1 MKITHCRVTPI
12 AFRDPPLLNVQ
23 GVHQPWALRSVLELE
38 TDTGLVGLG
47 ESYGDKDVLED
58 LGEAREAIL
67 GLDPFETN
75 VLRQRL
81 FDHLAV
87 TPGTRGHKALEKTFA
102 ALEVAMLD
110 LQGQMLGK
118 PVHEI
123 LGGALREKVPYSA
136 YLFYKFA
143 RHKDDPY
150 APDPW
155 GEVLTPEQMV
165 GETRQMI
172 DEYGFTSIKLK
183 GGVFEPELE
192 IETLRQLH
200 GAFPTHPLRI
210 DPNQGWDVGTSIRAG
225 RALEGTLEYLEDPTP
240 TLEGMATVAKAVS
253 VPLATNMV
261 VTSFA
266 HFPEAIRLG
275 SVQVILSD
283 HHYWGG
289 LRATQTLARL
299 CQTFGLGL
307 SMHSNSHLGI
317 SLAAM
322 THVAATIPNLTY
334 ACDTHYPWQDDEVIA
349 GGKLN
354 FDKGSLTISDKP
366 GLGVT
371 LDYNALEN
379 LHQNYLNCDISE
391 RNDELEMQKYQPAWQ
406 AKLPRFLEE
415 IVG

>member
-1 MKITHCRVTPI
+1 MKITQYRVTPL

-23 GVHQPWALRSVLELE
+23 GVHQPWALRSVIELE
-38 TDTGLVGLG
+38 TDTGLVGVG

-58 LGEAREAIL
+58 LDKARDAVL

-81 FDHLAV
+81 V
-87 TPGTRGHKALEKTFA
+87 TQFARQGDRALEKTFA

-118 PVHEI
+118 PVHAI
-123 LGGALREKVPYSA
+123 LGGAVRQTVPYSA

-143 RHKDDPY
+143 HHKDNPY
-150 APDPW
+150 PPDPW

-165 GETRQMI
+165 GETHQMI

-183 GGVFEPELE
+183 GGVFEPDFE
-192 IETLRQLH
+192 IETMRELH
-200 GAFPTHPLRI
+200 AAFPEHPLRI
-210 DPNQGWDVGTSIRAG
+210 DPNGGWDVGTSIRAG

-240 TLEGMATVAKAVS
+240 TLEGMAAVAKEVS
-253 VPLATNMV
+253 MPLATNMV

-289 LRATQTLARL
+289 LRATQTLARH

-322 THVAATIPNLTY
+322 THVAATIPSLTY
-334 ACDTHYPWQDDEVIA
+334 ACDTHYPWQEDEIIA
-349 GGKLN
+349 GGKLK

-371 LDYNALEN
+371 LDYAALEK
-379 LHQNYLNCDISE
+379 LHQNYLNCGISE
-391 RNDELEMQKYQPAWQ
+391 RNDELEMQKYQPSWQ
-406 AKLPRFLEE
+406 AKLPRFTEKTSE
-415 IVG
+415 

>member
-1 MKITHCRVTPI
+1 MKITDCRVTPI

-23 GVHQPWALRSVLELE
+23 GVHQPWALRSIIELE

-47 ESYGDKDVLED
+47 ESYGDKAVLED
-58 LGEAREAIL
+58 LDKAREEVL

-81 FDHLAV
+81 V
-87 TPGTRGHKALEKTFA
+87 TQFATHGDRALEKTFS

-110 LQGQMLGK
+110 LQGQTLGK

-123 LGGALREKVPYSA
+123 LGGAVRQNVPYSA

-143 RHKDDPY
+143 QHKDDPY
-150 APDPW
+150 TPDPW

-172 DEYGFTSIKLK
+172 DEHGFGSIKLK
-183 GGVFEPELE
+183 GGVFEPDLE
-192 IETLRQLH
+192 IETMRQLH
-200 GAFPTHPLRI
+200 GAFPKHPLRI
-210 DPNQGWDVGTSIRAG
+210 DPNGGWDVGTSIRAG
-225 RALEGTLEYLEDPTP
+225 RALKGTLEYLEDPTP

-253 VPLATNMV
+253 MPLATNMV

-266 HFPEAIRLG
+266 HFPQAIRLG

-289 LRATQTLARL
+289 LRATQVLARH

-334 ACDTHYPWQDDEVIA
+334 ACDTHYPWQEDEVIA
-349 GGKLN
+349 DGKLK
-354 FDKGSLTISDKP
+354 FDKGSLAISDKP

-371 LDYNALEN
+371 LDDDALEK
-379 LHQNYLNCDISE
+379 LHQNYLNCGISE
-391 RNDELEMQKYQPAWQ
+391 RNDELEMQKYQRGWE

-415 IVG
+415 ANG